1 MRDDELKKGMR
12 EKKGMELIK
21 KGKKSG
27 KWREV
32 EKEGLEKLGGDRMWV
47 GVMDS
52 MFGKGFNG
60 ECLG

>member
-1 MRDDELKKGMR
+1 MR

-21 KGKKSG
+21 KGKKRG